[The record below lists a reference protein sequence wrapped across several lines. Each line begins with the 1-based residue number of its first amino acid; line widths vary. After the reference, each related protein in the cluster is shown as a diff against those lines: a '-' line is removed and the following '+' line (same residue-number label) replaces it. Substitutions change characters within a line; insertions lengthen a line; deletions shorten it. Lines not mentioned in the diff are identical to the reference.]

1 MKPICFIAAREGSKG
16 IPNKNI
22 KIINGR
28 PLISYAIE
36 SAINSKLF
44 SHVIVSTDSKKIQNI
59 SRKWGADVPF
69 LRPKRLAGDSVG
81 IIPVIL
87 HGIKTIKSLGYNFD
101 IIVTRDCTVPF
112 ITSNEMKHSIN
123 VLKKKKCD
131 GVFAVYKQHLNP
143 YFNMLEANKKG
154 FLKISKKTKKII
166 KSRQASP
173 IVYQL
178 NGLFVFNVKSLVK
191 YKKLLMPKILPY
203 EISQKSGFMIDTLFE
218 FEIAKFLFKQKL

>member
-1 MKPICFIAAREGSKG
+1 MKPVCFIAAREGSKG

-59 SRKWGADVPF
+59 AKKWGADVPF
-69 LRPKRLAGDSVG
+69 LRPKKLAGDSIG

-87 HGIKTIKSLGYNFD
+87 HGIKTIKSLGYDFD

-131 GVFAVYKQHLNP
+131 AVFAVYKQHLNP

-166 KSRQASP
+166 KSRQDSP

-191 YKKLLMPKILPY
+191 HKKLLMPKILPY
-203 EISQKSGFMIDTLFE
+203 EISQKSGFMIDTKFE
-218 FEIAKFLFKQKL
+218 FEIVKLLLEN

>member
-59 SRKWGADVPF
+59 AKKWGADVPF
-69 LRPKRLAGDSVG
+69 LRPKKLAGDSIG

-87 HGIKTIKSLGYNFD
+87 HGIKTIKSLGYDFD

-166 KSRQASP
+166 KSRQDSP

-191 YKKLLMPKILPY
+191 HKKLLMPKILPY
-203 EISQKSGFMIDTLFE
+203 EISQKSGFMIDTKFE
-218 FEIAKFLFKQKL
+218 FEITKLLFEN